1 MPRIKISL
9 ALKIDDFDKY
19 IKALEKF
26 NGKAEESI
34 NNYLHND
41 ATRIIV
47 GKITNE
53 MPRSNRNKNKWGS
66 FRKPLNTKHAK
77 DNKWYKS
84 FNWNLAAALSNKT
97 SGGTKN
103 SFYYLFYPHEGTQKI
118 KRKNP
123 FAQKGLEKNIEF
135 EN

>member
-1 MPRIKISL
+1 
-9 ALKIDDFDKY
+9 
-19 IKALEKF
+19 
-26 NGKAEESI
+26 
-34 NNYLHND
+34 
-41 ATRIIV
+41 
-47 GKITNE
+47 

-123 FAQKGLEKNIEF
+123 FAQKGLEKSEKQIVDGLFKTLNLKIKE
-135 EN
+135 EL